1 MIGDS
6 GLLGAVYSDPE
17 IARVFSDERFVAE
30 MLRVEVALA
39 RAQERLGVI
48 PEGAA
53 ARIAGAAE
61 TLDVDMAPIRESMEQ
76 SGIPTIGTI
85 DQLRDAVGGDA
96 ASYVHWGATTQDIMD
111 TALVLQMREA
121 LAQMDGELRQIIANL
136 ADLADKH
143 RSTVMAGRTKS
154 QQALPITFGL
164 KAAGWLV
171 PLVRHRDRLEEIKPR
186 LLVVQFGGAVGTLAS
201 LGDRGLATMEALAG
215 ELDLGV
221 PAAPWHTQR
230 DSIAELAGWL
240 SMVSGSLAKIAGDI
254 ILLAQ
259 SEIGEVR
266 ESDDP
271 SRGGS
276 STMPQK
282 SNPVVSEAIIA
293 AARTNASLLSAV
305 HQALIQEHER
315 GAGSWQIEWLTL
327 PRMFE
332 LTASALNNALFL
344 SENLVVNW
352 DRMRANLDASNGLML
367 AEALNLALAPHLGR
381 AEAKR
386 LIQTAV
392 QTSLTENRHLVDI
405 VREQV
410 NVELEWDSLR
420 DESNYLGASSELIDR
435 VLRDA
440 AVDPA
445 PATNPDKT

>member
-1 MIGDS
+1 MTGGSRI
-6 GLLGAVYSDPE
+6 LGAVYSDPE
-17 IARVFSDERFVAE
+17 IARIFSDAHFIAE
-30 MLRVEVALA
+30 MLRVEVSLA
-39 RAQERLGVI
+39 RAQERLGII

-53 ARIAGAAE
+53 ARIAEAAE
-61 TLDVDMAPIRESMEQ
+61 ALDVDMAQIWQSMER
-76 SGIPTIGTI
+76 SGIPTIGMI
-85 DQLRDAVGGDA
+85 DQLRDAVGGDS

-111 TALVLQMREA
+111 TALVLQIRDA
-121 LAQMDGELRQIIANL
+121 LDLMDSELRQIIANL
-136 ADLADKH
+136 ASLADKH
-143 RSTVMAGRTKS
+143 RLTVMAGRTKS
-154 QQALPITFGL
+154 QQALPISFGL
-164 KAAGWLV
+164 KAAGWLA
-171 PLVRHRDRLEEIKPR
+171 PLARHRDRLEEMKPR

-201 LGDRGLATMEALAG
+201 LGDKGIATMEALAV

-240 SMVSGSLAKIAGDI
+240 AMVSGSLAKMAGDI

-259 SEIGEVR
+259 SEVGEVR

-293 AARTNASLLSAV
+293 VGRTNAGLLSSI

-315 GAGSWQIEWLTL
+315 GAGTWQIEWLTL

-332 LTASALNNALFL
+332 LAASALNNALFL
-344 SENLVVNW
+344 SENLVV
-352 DRMRANLDASNGLML
+352 DTGRMRANLDTSNGLLL

-381 AEAKR
+381 AEAKQ

-392 QTSLTENRHLVDI
+392 QTSLATNRHLVDT
-405 VREQV
+405 VREQTDV
-410 NVELEWDSLR
+410 QLDWDALL
-420 DESNYLGASSELIDR
+420 DESIYLGASDEFIDR
-435 VLRDA
+435 VLQLASDNLGHDSEA
-440 AVDPA
+440 G
-445 PATNPDKT
+445 